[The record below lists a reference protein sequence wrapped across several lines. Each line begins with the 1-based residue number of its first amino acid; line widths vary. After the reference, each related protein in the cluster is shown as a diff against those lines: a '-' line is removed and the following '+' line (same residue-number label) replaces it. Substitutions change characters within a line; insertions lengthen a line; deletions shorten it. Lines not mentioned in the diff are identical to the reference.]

1 MGDRD
6 QLVEDCKEMIVLLD
20 NTSELEA
27 KLETLNQKAKD
38 IIVLVE
44 TLIKQNS
51 AEALDQD
58 EFQKK
63 YDKYDIQHKEVM
75 RQIEEVSLEIE
86 KKKAQSQ
93 YLQTFINDIKTRP
106 NILENYD
113 EDIWCYLVDKTIVNR
128 DGSLTFKFRNGKEIK
143 II

>member
-1 MGDRD
+1 
-6 QLVEDCKEMIVLLD
+6 
-20 NTSELEA
+20 
-27 KLETLNQKAKD
+27 
-38 IIVLVE
+38 
-44 TLIKQNS
+44 
-51 AEALDQD
+51 
-58 EFQKK
+58 
-63 YDKYDIQHKEVM
+63 M